1 MADIVSGF
9 PDSILCYI
17 LSFLPT
23 KQVVAT
29 SVLSKRWNLL
39 WRSVPSFDYEHHDP
53 TGDYEDDLDACS
65 DFLYSMFSHL
75 LLRDMDKPLHRLRLT
90 CCSGYNHYSIEIWIE
105 AALRRSSRL
114 EHLDLNVYKDFVV
127 PSVVF
132 SCITLVVL
140 KLANLVLKDVSFADF
155 PFLKILH
162 LNSISFSGCQ
172 DLFKQFLS
180 GSPNLEDLEA
190 KNLDSNPAEKVNR
203 LPKLVRA
210 NIDAHIVPLENVK
223 NVQVLVTNGKQNLVA
238 EDDEEAILPCP
249 DPVPACILL
258 HLTCCCLTNYSGSAF
273 EFKFAEYI
281 MQNANYL
288 QFFAFRIYRNNPS
301 RRDDMIRDLSS
312 CKKISDTCKLE
323 FV

>member
-1 MADIVSGF
+1 
-9 PDSILCYI
+9 
-17 LSFLPT
+17 
-23 KQVVAT
+23 
-29 SVLSKRWNLL
+29 
-39 WRSVPSFDYEHHDP
+39 
-53 TGDYEDDLDACS
+53 
-65 DFLYSMFSHL
+65 MFSHL

-132 SCITLVVL
+132 SCKTLVVL

-162 LNSISFSGCQ
+162 LNSICFSGCQ

-190 KNLDSNPAEKVNR
+190 KNLDANHAEKVNR

-223 NVQVLVTNGKQNLVA
+223 NVQVLVTNGVMCVNLF
-238 EDDEEAILPCP
+238 L
-249 DPVPACILL
+249 
-258 HLTCCCLTNYSGSAF
+258 
-273 EFKFAEYI
+273 
-281 MQNANYL
+281 
-288 QFFAFRIYRNNPS
+288 
-301 RRDDMIRDLSS
+301 
-312 CKKISDTCKLE
+312 IS
-323 FV
+323 FHF

>member
-1 MADIVSGF
+1 MADIISGF

-132 SCITLVVL
+132 SCKTLVVL

-162 LNSISFSGCQ
+162 LNSICFSGCQ

-190 KNLDSNPAEKVNR
+190 KNLDANHAEKVNR

-223 NVQVLVTNGKQNLVA
+223 NVQVLVTNGVMCVNLF
-238 EDDEEAILPCP
+238 L
-249 DPVPACILL
+249 
-258 HLTCCCLTNYSGSAF
+258 
-273 EFKFAEYI
+273 
-281 MQNANYL
+281 
-288 QFFAFRIYRNNPS
+288 
-301 RRDDMIRDLSS
+301 
-312 CKKISDTCKLE
+312 IS
-323 FV
+323 FHF